1 MRGKIPA
8 IAALAAGGL
17 YLLWNQ
23 MDKRPVPRVVFTRGT
38 GPAVSL
44 QESLVV
50 RTPGTAAV
58 VSVAALLAGGLL
70 VTALSR
76 RTRGA
81 TSMSSVEE
89 SIELNVPVSTAYNQ
103 WTQFEEFP
111 RFMDSVEQVK
121 QIDDT
126 HLHWRAKVAGK
137 PKEWDA
143 EITEQIPDERI
154 AWRSTGGVKNA
165 GVVTFH
171 KLGENRT
178 KVMLQ
183 MDYQPET
190 TDERIGDVL
199 GGVKLTAKGNLRRF
213 KDLVERRGVETGAWR
228 GTVAQPH

>member
-17 YLLWNQ
+17 LLLASQ
-23 MDKRPVPRVVFTRGT
+23 MKRTPVPRVVFTTQGP

-44 QESLVV
+44 QDSLVV

-70 VTALSR
+70 VTALAR
-76 RTRGA
+76 RSRGA
-81 TSMSSVEE
+81 ASTSSVEE

-111 RFMDSVEQVK
+111 RFMDSVQEVK

-126 HLHWRAKVAGK
+126 HLHWRATVAGK

-154 AWRSTGGVKNA
+154 AWCSTSGVKNA

-171 KLGENRT
+171 KLADNRS

-183 MDYQPET
+183 MDYDPET
-190 TDERIGDVL
+190 LGEKVGDAL
-199 GGVKLTAKGNLRRF
+199 GGVKLTAKGNLKRF
-213 KDLVERRGVETGAWR
+213 KHLVEGRGVETGAWR
-228 GTVAQPH
+228 GTVAH